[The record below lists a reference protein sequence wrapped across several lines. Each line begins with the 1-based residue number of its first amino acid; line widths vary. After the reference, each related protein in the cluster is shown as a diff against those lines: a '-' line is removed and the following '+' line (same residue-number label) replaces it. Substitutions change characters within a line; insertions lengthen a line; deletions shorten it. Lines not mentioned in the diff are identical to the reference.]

1 MNQTIGVSMV
11 VASTILYA
19 ILPPLLKKTGSQLSP
34 FTVMAIS
41 MGSLFFLSLLG
52 SLIVDKAQTLRWS
65 DLRGSVLILMLVGAI
80 NFGAFWL
87 GILSFKYMPLWQ
99 QSLFGLL
106 SPILIGVFA
115 FFILGEQLSSK
126 LFLSLAIMGV
136 GLAVGLAK

>member
-1 MNQTIGVSMV
+1 
-11 VASTILYA
+11 
-19 ILPPLLKKTGSQLSP
+19 
-34 FTVMAIS
+34 
-41 MGSLFFLSLLG
+41 
-52 SLIVDKAQTLRWS
+52 
-65 DLRGSVLILMLVGAI
+65 LRGSVLILMLVGAI